1 MTLKKLMAILLALA
15 LCFSLFA
22 CGDSDDDDDDDRGSG
37 KHSSSKKE
45 EDEDKDKGKDK
56 DKENNNWESETDEP
70 EETEPNFP
78 EIDMDGVNSFA
89 NGIEFSFVRAY
100 HTAEVKSPDPM
111 GRGLTFD
118 ATDGKVWMVL
128 HLNVT
133 NTTDEAMSISD
144 LFGAFFVFGEK
155 DGTGTYIVAVEPD
168 TNKLTRSYQL
178 GAGETVLIYYM
189 ARWADTYD
197 LSGVTVSIES
207 GEEVYQSKIDFS
219 QEFSYKIEAPKF
231 SKGDTFTSDF
241 KGNFSVTVADVYMS
255 EDLYPPQATGNYT
268 YWGDQEGEQYLIV
281 KLNVKNLADEDL
293 SYYNIAG
300 VFCKHNGTEKYDA
313 FFVTE
318 EDGGQN
324 LSLGGGMMAPQE
336 ENVMYF
342 VMGIP
347 DEIVGEPLEITMY
360 VGKDMYICNFAG

>member
-22 CGDSDDDDDDDRGSG
+22 CGDSDDDDDDDRDSG

-45 EDEDKDKGKDK
+45 EEEDEDEDKEDIYLD
-56 DKENNNWESETDEP
+56 SETEEP
-70 EETEPNFP
+70 KETEPNFP

-100 HTAEVKSPDPM
+100 HSQEVKTPDPM
-111 GRGLTFD
+111 GKGLSFD
-118 ATDGKVWMVL
+118 SAEGKVWMIL

-133 NTTDEAMSISD
+133 NTTDQPMSIND
-144 LFGAFFVFGEK
+144 MFGAFFIFGEK
-155 DGTGTYIVAVEPD
+155 DGTGTYIAAVEPD
-168 TNKLTRSYQL
+168 TNKLNRSYQI
-178 GAGETVLIYYM
+178 GAGDTVLVYYF

-197 LSGVTVSIES
+197 ISDVTVSIET
-207 GEEVYQSKIDFS
+207 EDEVYQSKIDFS
-219 QEFSYKIEAPKF
+219 EEFDYQIQAPQF
-231 SKGDTFTSDF
+231 SKGDTFTSDY

-255 EDLYPPQATGNYT
+255 EDLYPPHAAGNYT

-281 KLNVKNLADEDL
+281 KLEVKNLADEDL
-293 SYYNIAG
+293 SYYSIAG
-300 VFCKHNGTEKYDA
+300 VNCKHNDNQYDA
-313 FFVTE
+313 FFVIE

-324 LSLGGGMMAPQE
+324 LRLGGGMMAPQE

-347 DEIVGEPLEITMY
+347 DEIVGEPLEITMFI
-360 VGKDMYICNFAG
+360 GKNMYICNFAG